1 MVRLAHA
8 CQAGKNEYMDKKI
21 LIKKYENRR
30 LYDVTHSRYV
40 NLDEVARAVQ
50 EGYDIQVLD
59 ASTGE
64 DLTRLVMTQIITES
78 AKTADSVFPL
88 DILREMVVASGKAS
102 QESAL
107 NYMRAVADMYKN
119 ALRGFS
125 HTMTPFEIV
134 QNMMNTSAG
143 TEPEQAPPPPMPEPA
158 HEARATHNSKD
169 DAELK
174 ELKNRIQELEALVL
188 RSSKAPSARKK
199 KARSRPNV

>member
-1 MVRLAHA
+1 
-8 CQAGKNEYMDKKI
+8 MDKKI

-50 EGYDIQVLD
+50 DGYDVQVLD

-134 QNMMNTSAG
+134 QNMMNASSGAA
-143 TEPEQAPPPPMPEPA
+143 PEQAPPPVPEATPEAASEA
-158 HEARATHNSKD
+158 HNTQKD
-169 DAELK
+169 ESEMK
-174 ELKNRIQELEALVL
+174 ELKKRIQELEALVL
-188 RSSKAPSARKK
+188 KSSKAPSARKK
-199 KARSRPNV
+199 KVRSQTSS

>member
-1 MVRLAHA
+1 
-8 CQAGKNEYMDKKI
+8 MDKKI

-50 EGYDIQVLD
+50 DGYDVQVLD

-134 QNMMNTSAG
+134 QNMMNTGSA
-143 TEPEQAPPPPMPEPA
+143 TAAEHAPPPVPEPA
-158 HEARATHNSKD
+158 SETRDGKTQESKD
-169 DAELK
+169 DRELQELK
-174 ELKNRIQELEALVL
+174 KRIQELEALVL
-188 RSSKAPSARKK
+188 KSSKASSPSKK
-199 KARSRPNV
+199 KVRSRANS

>member
-1 MVRLAHA
+1 M
-8 CQAGKNEYMDKKI
+8 NKKI

-50 EGYDIQVLD
+50 EGYDVQVLD
-59 ASTGE
+59 ASSGE
-64 DLTRLVMTQIITES
+64 DLTRLIMTQIITES

-125 HTMTPFEIV
+125 HTMSPFEIV
-134 QNMMNTSAG
+134 QNMMNSASG
-143 TEPEQAPPPPMPEPA
+143 AQAEPAPLTPVPEPGSEVRDSETQESKA
-158 HEARATHNSKD
+158 ARELR
-169 DAELK
+169 ELK
-174 ELKNRIQELEALVL
+174 MRIHELEALVL
-188 RSSKAPSARKK
+188 KSSKVQPTRKK
-199 KARSRPNV
+199 KVRHRAGS

>member
-1 MVRLAHA
+1 
-8 CQAGKNEYMDKKI
+8 MDKKI

-40 NLDEVARAVQ
+40 NLDEVARSVQ
-50 EGYDIQVLD
+50 DGYDVQVLD

-64 DLTRLVMTQIITES
+64 DITRLVMTQIITES
-78 AKTADSVFPL
+78 AKTSDSVFPL

-102 QESAL
+102 QESAT

-134 QNMMNTSAG
+134 QNMMNASSGAEAG
-143 TEPEQAPPPPMPEPA
+143 QVPPPPVAESVGEA
-158 HEARATHNSKD
+158 HDLKTEERELQ
-169 DAELK
+169 ELK
-174 ELKNRIQELEALVL
+174 KRIQELEALVL
-188 RSSKAPSARKK
+188 KSSKAPSVRKRK
-199 KARSRPNV
+199 VRSRANT